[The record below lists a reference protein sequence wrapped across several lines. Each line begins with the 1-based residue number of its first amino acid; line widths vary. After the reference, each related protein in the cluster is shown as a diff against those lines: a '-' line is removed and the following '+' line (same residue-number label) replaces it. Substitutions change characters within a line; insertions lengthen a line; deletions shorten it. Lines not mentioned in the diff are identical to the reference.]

1 MILAFISSL
10 HSITGSDLPRTSTYL
25 KDQALGFLFVSGL
38 PKHLPGAHQ
47 LITPRLR
54 MAFTGAFLPAGP
66 SHLALD
72 DLSCLFHST

>member
-1 MILAFISSL
+1 MP
-10 HSITGSDLPRTSTYL
+10 HTSTYL
-25 KDQALGFLFVSGL
+25 KDQALGKGIPIGIRA
-38 PKHLPGAHQ
+38 PKHVPGAHP